1 MATNTDT
8 EMDLADA
15 RSIPGLTFQAFDM
28 EEDLDA
34 LVDLINEANRADDI
48 DYLPNA
54 ENLRVDLEHTPNF
67 NSARDILLATID
79 GRVVGATH
87 HAVRL
92 RDGTVVHHFDGWVRP
107 ANRRRG
113 IGRSLLRWTEA
124 RSRETAFAWPG
135 DEPHV
140 MSNWPDE
147 QQTGAIA
154 LLESEGYEA
163 VRYGFMMIRPLD
175 EPVPDAPLPAEV
187 DIRPVR
193 PEDHRRIWD
202 ADAEAFRDVWKAAV
216 RTEQDFTGWFAAP
229 ELDTT
234 LWRVG
239 WDGDDVAGSVMT
251 FVYPDENERLG
262 IQRGWLHHVSVRG
275 PWRRRGLAAALIAET
290 LRALQDRGLEQAAL
304 GVDAENPS
312 GALRLY
318 ESLGFRRHR
327 TGICYAKAI

>member
-1 MATNTDT
+1 MATNT
-8 EMDLADA
+8 ERDLADA
-15 RSIPGLTFQAFDM
+15 RSIPGLGFRAFDI

-34 LVDLINEANRADDI
+34 LVDVINEANRADDI

-79 GRVVGATH
+79 ERVVGATH
-87 HAVRL
+87 HAIRL
-92 RDGTVVHHFDGWVRP
+92 RGGTVVHHFDGWVRP

-154 LLESEGYEA
+154 LLESEGYEV
-163 VRYGFMMIRPLD
+163 VRYGFMMVRPLD
-175 EPVPDAPLPAEV
+175 EPVPEALLPAGV

-193 PEDHRRIWD
+193 PRDHRQIWD
-202 ADAEAFRDVWKAAV
+202 ADAEAFRDLWKAAV
-216 RTEQDFTGWFAAP
+216 RTEQDFTGWFASP

-239 WDGDDVAGSVMT
+239 WDGHEVAGSVMT

-262 IQRGWLHHVSVRG
+262 VQRGWLHHVSVRQ

-318 ESLGFRRHR
+318 EALGFRRHR
-327 TGICYAKAI
+327 TGICYAKPI